1 MTDAANSLERFTWIK
16 PTMPIKFPGGFIPAG
31 ISFPCFPKSQI
42 IILKGEEQSGFH
54 ALAGLWAYKLSCNS
68 EDFDQF
74 LKVAG
79 FPFPWGDSRAPVP
92 LVFREIGTISLFL
105 FEENIANAC
114 SEVIMNAANEGLW
127 MGGGVAGALRSRGG
141 YDIEK
146 EARKHAPAR
155 LGDVVATFPGTL
167 KALQIFH
174 AVVIDQHHMTRS
186 ELSMVESSFS
196 KTLETAIA
204 ERISSVTVPMLGCG
218 VGGLETIDVA
228 TSYLNICEQIA
239 SSTRHPLMVVLVE
252 RDTDN
257 IKNTVSVLTENKIPL
272 KDDKEVLDFLKQY
285 EDSVKKPEK

>member
-1 MTDAANSLERFTWIK
+1 
-16 PTMPIKFPGGFIPAG
+16 
-31 ISFPCFPKSQI
+31 
-42 IILKGEEQSGFH
+42 
-54 ALAGLWAYKLSCNS
+54 
-68 EDFDQF
+68 
-74 LKVAG
+74 
-79 FPFPWGDSRAPVP
+79 
-92 LVFREIGTISLFL
+92 
-105 FEENIANAC
+105 
-114 SEVIMNAANEGLW
+114 
-127 MGGGVAGALRSRGG
+127 
-141 YDIEK
+141 
-146 EARKHAPAR
+146 
-155 LGDVVATFPGTL
+155 
-167 KALQIFH
+167 
-174 AVVIDQHHMTRS
+174 
-186 ELSMVESSFS
+186 MVESSFS